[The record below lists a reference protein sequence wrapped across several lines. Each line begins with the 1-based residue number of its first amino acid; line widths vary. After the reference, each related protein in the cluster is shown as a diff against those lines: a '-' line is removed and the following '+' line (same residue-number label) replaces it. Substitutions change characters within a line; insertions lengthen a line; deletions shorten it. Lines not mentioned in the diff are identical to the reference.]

1 MCVCVCVC
9 FVLSW
14 HPSSDPAILLH
25 SQNLPAT
32 ANHLSTAHTF
42 ATLLSSEDFYV
53 RAMESR
59 KTAAMCR
66 CVLDFVNQNLA
77 KQERWLKRRQRK
89 RKEKGGEGE
98 QRQPQVCRVSPK
110 EGSPGWPPGA

>member
-1 MCVCVCVC
+1 MECDGADHPLCRAGDLLVSIDKRERENVCVCGC

-77 KQERWLKRRQRK
+77 KQER
-89 RKEKGGEGE
+89 
-98 QRQPQVCRVSPK
+98 
-110 EGSPGWPPGA
+110 